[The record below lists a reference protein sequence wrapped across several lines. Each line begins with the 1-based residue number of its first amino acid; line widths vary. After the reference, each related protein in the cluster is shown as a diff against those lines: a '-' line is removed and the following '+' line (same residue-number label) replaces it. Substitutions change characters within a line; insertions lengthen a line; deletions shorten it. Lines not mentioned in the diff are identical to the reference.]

1 MTSDGKYQKNRLVA
15 DLDKTLD
22 DEDQQKINDLYAQ
35 EIYEHHYDLI
45 NDSSV
50 KSASQSLRAMS
61 KERET

>member
-15 DLDKTLD
+15 DLDNTLD

-35 EIYEHHYDLI
+35 EIHEHHYDLI

>member
-1 MTSDGKYQKNRLVA
+1 LVA

-35 EIYEHHYDLI
+35 EISEYHNDLI

-61 KERET
+61 KERETLIYKQFHS